1 MYGLVMVGLK
11 GGEGSVSGT
20 LSILIDRNQIVANRN
35 EDTIGNWE
43 TRYNSKTFCRICKEC
58 GLLLAGRLTKSMC
71 ALGFQMQTYDV
82 VALGETMLR
91 FSPDGNDRLEQA
103 GSMQVH
109 VGGSESNTAVGLAR
123 LGHKVAW
130 LSRLTDNPLG
140 RTVASAIRSQGVDVS
155 HVVWTDRDRVGLY
168 FLESGPLPRG
178 SRVIYDRENS
188 AYARLRAEELPADL
202 FSSGRSKWLLVTGI
216 SLALGESTRQLIAHA
231 VSLAR
236 KAGWKIAFDVNH
248 RRLLCTIA
256 EARDYFDELFRT
268 CDLLFAA
275 YRDVGAIWGMDCGE
289 DYRSAMTKLL
299 AYREGRHSVMTL
311 SSHGAIAGVQDEI
324 CMQRIEPV
332 EPIGRLGGGDAF
344 SAGYLHA
351 QIEGLSLS
359 ASLRWSTAV
368 ARLKYTIPGDLPLI
382 DRAEVEAIMELSNQ
396 TGAGLVR

>member
-1 MYGLVMVGLK
+1 
-11 GGEGSVSGT
+11 
-20 LSILIDRNQIVANRN
+20 
-35 EDTIGNWE
+35 
-43 TRYNSKTFCRICKEC
+43 
-58 GLLLAGRLTKSMC
+58 
-71 ALGFQMQTYDV
+71 MQTYDV

-91 FSPDGNDRLEQA
+91 FSPDGNERLEQA
-103 GSMQVH
+103 ANLHVH

-155 HVVWTDRDRVGLY
+155 HVVWTNRDRVGLY
-168 FLESGPLPRG
+168 FLESGPIPRG

-188 AYARLRAEELPADL
+188 AYAKFSVEELPVEL
-202 FSSGRSKWLLVTGI
+202 FSRDRSRWLLVTGI
-216 SLALGESTRQLIAHA
+216 SLALGESARQLIAHA

-236 KAGWKIAFDVNH
+236 QAGWKIAFDVNH
-248 RRLLCTIA
+248 RRLLCTTR
-256 EARDYFDELFRT
+256 EARDYFDELFRS

-289 DYRSAMTKLL
+289 DYQAAMAKLL
-299 AYREGRHSVMTL
+299 QYRDGRHSVMTL

-324 CMQRIEPV
+324 CLQRIEPV
-332 EPIGRLGGGDAF
+332 EPVGRLGGGDAF

-351 QIEGLSLS
+351 QLEGLSLS
-359 ASLRWSTAV
+359 DSLRWSTAV

-382 DRAEVEAIMELSNQ
+382 DRSEVESLLEPSNPI
-396 TGAGLVR
+396 GMGLVR

>member
-1 MYGLVMVGLK
+1 
-11 GGEGSVSGT
+11 
-20 LSILIDRNQIVANRN
+20 
-35 EDTIGNWE
+35 
-43 TRYNSKTFCRICKEC
+43 
-58 GLLLAGRLTKSMC
+58 
-71 ALGFQMQTYDV
+71 MQTYDV

-103 GSMQVH
+103 ANLHVH

-140 RTVASAIRSQGVDVS
+140 RTIASTIRAQGVDVS
-155 HVVWTDRDRVGLY
+155 HVVWTNRDRVGLY
-168 FLESGPLPRG
+168 FLESGPMPRG

-188 AYARLRAEELPADL
+188 AYAKFSVEELPVEL
-202 FSSGRSKWLLVTGI
+202 FSRDRSRWLLVTGI
-216 SLALGESTRQLIAHA
+216 SLALGESTRRLIAHS

-236 KAGWKIAFDVNH
+236 QAGWKIAFDVNH
-248 RRLLCTIA
+248 RRLLCTSL
-256 EARDYFDELFRT
+256 EARDYFDELFRS

-289 DYRSAMTKLL
+289 DYHAAMAKLL
-299 AYREGRHSVMTL
+299 QYRDGRHSVMTL
-311 SSHGAIAGVQDEI
+311 SSQGAIAGAQAEI
-324 CMQRIEPV
+324 CLKRIEPV

-351 QIEGLSLS
+351 QLEGLSIP
-359 ASLRWSTAV
+359 ASLQWSTTV

-382 DRAEVEAIMELSNQ
+382 NRNEVEAILATGSQ
-396 TGAGLVR
+396 TVAGLTR